1 MPSFIPVSLL
11 VVFQVTDNGVSVHMQ
26 KRRENGPL
34 DGLLEFPG
42 GKIQPNELP
51 EVAAMREFSEEVE
64 EISGSCKR
72 FKMYK
77 YDYNDR
83 SVCLFV
89 HIMRVEDKEFC
100 KGSWVSL
107 PPQFKEADWA
117 GVVPAANLEIIS
129 DLTKELHENGINL

>member
-11 VVFQVTDNGVSVHMQ
+11 VAFQINDHGVSVFMQ
-26 KRRENGPL
+26 KRAEKGQLN
-34 DGLLEFPG
+34 GLLEFPG
-42 GKIQPNELP
+42 GKVQANELP
-51 EVAAMREFSEEVE
+51 EAAAVREFSEEVE

-77 YDYNDR
+77 YDYSDR

-107 PPQFKEADWA
+107 PSNYNESDWLD
-117 GVVPAANLEIIS
+117 VVPAANLEIIS
-129 DLTKELHENGINL
+129 DLTKELYENGTNL